1 MKDFFKALFKRAG
14 SVTINGESYSGSS
27 VSIRSSFVA
36 GGIVGGDVFIDG
48 VRQPNGIS
56 LSAPLSIT
64 VNGDVDRLETAGGK
78 VDVTGSCGSVKT
90 MSGDVTCG
98 AVSGDVGTM
107 SGDVK
112 CGDVT
117 GKVKTM
123 SGDITMRR

>member
-1 MKDFFKALFKRAG
+1 MKDFFKALFKRTGTVTVNGTRYSGNSVVISG
-14 SVTINGESYSGSS
+14 SV
-27 VSIRSSFVA
+27 VA
-36 GGIVGGDVFIDG
+36 GNVVGGDLIIDG
-48 VRQPNGIS
+48 VRQASAIS
-56 LSAPLSIT
+56 LSAPMNIT
-64 VNGDVDRLETAGGK
+64 VNGDVERLETASGK
-78 VDVTGSCGSVKT
+78 VEVAGSCGSVKT
-90 MSGDVTCG
+90 MSGGVTCG